1 MSRGVVAVT
10 GATGFLGR
18 HLVRIL
24 AADGWRVRVLARRDV
39 VGSDW
44 TGLEP
49 QVVIGGLGDRPA
61 LARLCADAVVVVHVA
76 GLIKAPS
83 RAQFDSINVEGTKAV
98 AQAAAT
104 AGSRVI
110 MVSSLAARE
119 PTLSDYAASKRAGED
134 AARAVIGEALTIVR
148 PPAIYGPGDMETLEL
163 FRVAQASPWLPVLDP
178 RARLALVH
186 VEDAARQISDLVGR
200 WRPGTFALSDVR
212 TDGYSWRDVMTAAAD
227 AVGRK
232 TRLQRIPDSVITAIA
247 QLSGALSLAAQTN
260 SIFTS
265 GKAREMLHLDWS
277 LSAGEAV
284 PEALAPRYDIQSG
297 FTQSVCWYRS
307 NGFLLSPA
315 RQ

>member
-24 AADGWRVRVLARRDV
+24 AADGWSVRVLARRDV

-61 LARLCADAVVVVHVA
+61 LARLCAGAAVVIHVA
-76 GLIKAPS
+76 GLIKARS
-83 RAQFDSINVEGTKAV
+83 RAEFDRVNVEGTRAV
-98 AQAAAT
+98 AEAAAT

-119 PTLSDYAASKRAGED
+119 PTLSDYAASKRAGEEV
-134 AARAVIGEALTIVR
+134 ARAIIGEALTIVR

-163 FRVAQASPWLPVLDP
+163 FRVAQVSPWLPVLDP

-186 VEDAARQISDLVGR
+186 VEDAARQISDLIGR

-212 TDGYSWRDVMTAAAD
+212 TDGYSWREVMTAAAD

-232 TRLQRIPDSVITAIA
+232 TRLQRIPDSMITAIA
-247 QLSGALSLAAQTN
+247 HLSGALSLAARKN

-277 LSAGEAV
+277 LSSAEIV
-284 PEALAPRYDIQSG
+284 PGALAPRYEIDSG
-297 FTQSVCWYRS
+297 FTQSVFWYRA
-307 NGFLLSPA
+307 NRFLVTPT
-315 RQ
+315 QH